1 MLHGAGHHNV
11 LDVHQPRSNPKD
23 IRHRTHPSFPSCLN
37 ICDIGPYVRTQLK
50 SKPLMKKVFPLLVML
65 LASYLPCSARNTAVQ
80 ELPRVTV
87 EGNKFMVN
95 GQPILFR
102 GLNIAD
108 PDKLSAEGRWNERH
122 FKEVRQWGAN
132 IVRFPVHPA
141 SWRKHGEKAYLA
153 LLDKGIEMARAEGMY
168 VIIDWHSIGNLRTE
182 MYQAPMYETTQKET
196 YEFWR
201 TIAKR
206 YKNNTTV
213 AFFELYNEPTV
224 MGGELG
230 SCTWSQ
236 WKSMMEEIIGIIRAC
251 KATAIPLVAGFNW
264 AYDLKEVANDPI
276 RAEGIAYVSH
286 PYPQK
291 RQKPWESQWT
301 EDWGYVAKKYPLIL
315 TEIGFSGAEERG
327 AHVPVISDES
337 YGDAITRYTAE
348 RGISYVVWVFDPNWA
363 PMMITDWN
371 YTPTRQGKYF
381 KEAMKN

>member
-1 MLHGAGHHNV
+1 
-11 LDVHQPRSNPKD
+11 
-23 IRHRTHPSFPSCLN
+23 
-37 ICDIGPYVRTQLK
+37 
-50 SKPLMKKVFPLLVML
+50 MKHKYWITLLVIISNL
-65 LASYLPCSARNTAVQ
+65 SAPAQTSPASDK
-80 ELPRVTV
+80 LPRVSV
-87 EGNKFMVN
+87 EGNKFVVD
-95 GQPILFR
+95 GKPVVFR
-102 GLNIAD
+102 GLNVAD
-108 PDKLSAEGRWNERH
+108 PDKLAAEGHWNERH
-122 FKEVRQWGAN
+122 FKEIRAWGAN

-141 SWRKHGEKAYLA
+141 AWRKRGEKAYLA
-153 LLDKGIEMARAEGMY
+153 LLDQGVEMARAQGLY
-168 VIIDWHSIGNLRTE
+168 VIIDWHSIGNLRTA
-182 MYQAPMYETTQKET
+182 MYQNSSYETTQKET

-206 YKNNTTV
+206 YKDNTTV

-230 SCTWSQ
+230 TCTWSQ

-276 RAEGIAYVSH
+276 RADGIGYVSH

-291 RQKPWESQWT
+291 RQPPWESQWT

-348 RGISYVVWVFDPNWA
+348 RGISYVVWVFDPNWS
-363 PMMITDWN
+363 PMLFSDWN

-381 KEAMKN
+381 KSAMTKN